1 MNTEKTSHQLSAP
14 CIIESG
20 LVVHKDDMRRLL
32 NDLSRVHYI
41 HTLDGKI
48 QNEGEGWLLDVFN
61 EPHQSTLIA
70 NRSIYINLQ
79 SFDYLALHY
88 SSEEETY
95 FDLIQDNR
103 QLRLIPLSH
112 CCQNSINNSDIDD
125 ATLEAMLTEVLAAK
139 LDVQKDDEF

>member
-1 MNTEKTSHQLSAP
+1 MNTEKTSHQLPAP

-20 LVVHKDDMRRLL
+20 LVINKDDMRRLL
-32 NDLSRVHYI
+32 NDLSKVHYV

-61 EPHQSTLIA
+61 DPHQSTMIA

-79 SFDYLALHY
+79 SFDYLELH
-88 SSEEETY
+88 SSFEGETY

-112 CCQNSINNSDIDD
+112 CCQNATNNSNLDE
-125 ATLEAMLTEVLAAK
+125 AALEAMLTQVLAAK
-139 LDVQKDDEF
+139 WDAQEDY